1 MTTDD
6 DGYASPQERFVM
18 RGIGRWAMLL
28 KAIGLIDESEVAD
41 VLQRPFQNRG
51 FQPVHAHWLK
61 LGKPRLPGETG
72 HDPEVWAAFVV
83 EAHRLAGR
91 ELP

>member
-1 MTTDD
+1 MTTD

-18 RGIGRWAMLL
+18 RGIGRWVMLL
-28 KAIGLIDESEVAD
+28 KAIGLVDDETEED
-41 VLQRPFQNRG
+41 VRTRPFKVRG
-51 FQPVHAHWLK
+51 FKPVHTYWVK
-61 LGKPRLPGETG
+61 IGKPRLPGETG